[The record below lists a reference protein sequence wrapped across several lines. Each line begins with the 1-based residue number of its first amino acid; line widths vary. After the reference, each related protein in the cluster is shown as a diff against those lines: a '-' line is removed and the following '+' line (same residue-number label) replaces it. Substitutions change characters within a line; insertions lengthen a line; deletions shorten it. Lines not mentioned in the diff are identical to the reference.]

1 MATGKVKRAF
11 RLMNTEKEF
20 LNEILDN
27 ATRYVKVRDTLTC
40 CEYARRLILGDKKV
54 LQRATAALRPIVMA
68 KIVCVRDKFFK
79 RLLERHANFLA
90 LPKPLQGKKLLVTA
104 SELGLLTRVK
114 MVKVCVATIKQEC
127 QYAPGRLKMKMH
139 DEIGRDCTREV
150 VHKRKKKDCIQKI
163 VDLAQ
168 KTGVA
173 DLTLV
178 WRDFSNCRET
188 MLKVALT
195 ALTAVCRLPSVYV
208 LDIHE
213 QTYLY
218 PYHIFEN
225 VIQILTNSNIFAI
238 NMGEDN
244 MIMENAHF
252 QLLAARIE
260 DGSIALRRW
269 FVESNDDRRKLL
281 IKYKLV
287 SKVHNPGKKSNAD
300 NPNVWTIARRR
311 DKDLWIQGK
320 RHQPRLA
327 WLTAPPS
334 AYEAAIKYK
343 TDMQKKTCNWEAAC
357 ALRAKAGDKQTKT

>member
-20 LNEILDN
+20 LNEILDK

-168 KTGVA
+168 QTGVA

-178 WRDFSNCRET
+178 ALEGFLKLQRDN
-188 MLKVALT
+188 
-195 ALTAVCRLPSVYV
+195 
-208 LDIHE
+208 
-213 QTYLY
+213 
-218 PYHIFEN
+218 
-225 VIQILTNSNIFAI
+225 
-238 NMGEDN
+238 
-244 MIMENAHF
+244 
-252 QLLAARIE
+252 
-260 DGSIALRRW
+260 
-269 FVESNDDRRKLL
+269 VESG
-281 IKYKLV
+281 
-287 SKVHNPGKKSNAD
+287 PG
-300 NPNVWTIARRR
+300 
-311 DKDLWIQGK
+311 
-320 RHQPRLA
+320 RLNRC
-327 WLTAPPS
+327 LP
-334 AYEAAIKYK
+334 AAISVRLGHSR
-343 TDMQKKTCNWEAAC
+343 TDVFVTIPH
-357 ALRAKAGDKQTKT
+357 LRKRNTNTDELEHICHQYGGR